1 MNLNPL
7 NLFRRRKAA
16 DVATLS
22 AIVRADDSLGPWQ
35 NALGGFIA
43 REVNPYLYEAL
54 REAIGLLDGA
64 VGALVALDG
73 VLRVEGGND
82 RLVQLL
88 QNELFQNI
96 PVNDAEAGMQA
107 FYASCGNELY
117 EQGISV
123 GELVMD
129 ERGRELVGLR
139 VADSKG
145 VAFSRDAETRRLLW
159 WYRPPRHAVT
169 LRRDGTDQVEAVIR
183 NVGAARAGELLAAS
197 EYAQLDPQRLVYSA
211 FMPEA
216 DNPYGVSVFRS
227 LEFVS
232 QILLKIE
239 NATGRVWDRFGDPP
253 YNLTFKVKSRALAA
267 DPAALE
273 KRRQMLAQNLA
284 SVLEAKR
291 RGNSADFVNAIGG
304 EDVLELQ
311 VIGGKDQ
318 VLEIEKPARHMVEML
333 LSKLQLPSW
342 MLGLQWSTAERL
354 ADVQAEMA
362 LQQSR
367 VRFERRLPGL
377 NRVVQTWLRGR
388 GLTWKPG
395 DWTLL
400 QELPNLRDELKRAQA
415 RFLEAQTE
423 LMRSGVATGGQIN
436 TQPQPRTGAS
446 NDEAD
451 GEGEAGRGARVA
463 ADGSLKWGAPILRG
477 AAKTSDGAEPWAE
490 PDPQLPKIEA
500 SRTRELLGGWREL
513 EGDTLRVLGLAGKA
527 ARKALEPFLF
537 RPELRP
543 LLEALEREWVARW
556 GSESGPL
563 VRAQFEAWER
573 GVENAIAELPAD
585 LAAQAVRAS
594 ADAARSNFAQV
605 GLQRVTSTT
614 ARAFG
619 RDVLEE
625 LAAGVYDGESPDVV
639 ARRLRA
645 RFGARDYDWER
656 LVRSEMAQAQSLGKL
671 DEYREMGVERYEYL
685 TAEDSRVSTIC
696 RAHAAGGPYEMGKG
710 PLPMRD
716 SHPNCRCTI
725 IGVAD

>member
-7 NLFRRRKAA
+7 NIFRRRKAA

-22 AIVRADDSLGPWQ
+22 AIVRADESLGPWQ
-35 NALGGFIA
+35 GPLGGFIA
-43 REVNPYLYEAL
+43 RECNPFLYEAL

-117 EQGISV
+117 EQGLSV

-197 EYAQLDPQRLVYSA
+197 DYAPLDPQRLVYSA

-253 YNLTFKVKSRALAA
+253 YSLTFKVKSRALAN

-273 KRRQMLAQNLA
+273 KRRALLAQNLA

-377 NRVVQTWLRGR
+377 NRVVQAWLRGR

-395 DWTLL
+395 DWKLV

-423 LMRSGVATGGQIN
+423 LMRSGVATGGQIS
-436 TQPQPRTGAS
+436 TQPQPRTSGS
-446 NDEAD
+446 DDDSD
-451 GEGEAGRGARVA
+451 GEGEPGRGARVA
-463 ADGSLKWGAPILRG
+463 ADGSLKWGAPIVRWG
-477 AAKTSDGAEPWAE
+477 AKSSDGAEPWAE
-490 PDPQLPKIEA
+490 ADPELPKIEA
-500 SRTRELLGGWREL
+500 TRTRELLGAWREL
-513 EGDTLRVLGLAGKA
+513 EADTLRLLGLGGKA

-537 RPELRP
+537 RPELGP

-563 VRAQFEAWER
+563 VRAQFAAWQR
-573 GVENAIAELPAD
+573 GVENAIGELPAD

-594 ADAARSNFAQV
+594 AEAARANFAQV

-625 LAAGVYDGESPDVV
+625 LAAGVFDGESPEVV

-671 DEYREMGVERYEYL
+671 DEYRELGVERYEYL
-685 TAEDSRVSTIC
+685 TAEDSRVSSIC
-696 RAHAAGGPYEMGKG
+696 RANAAGGPYEIGKG